1 MSKLVNYQDKVFL
14 QELAEIPEINKVTDD
29 NMNNIKTSVNNLYS
43 VLGIYTDTYN
53 SSTTYSIND
62 LVIDNNTLYKSLTNN
77 NTGNTPSSDGGT
89 NWIDVS
95 ITNLFYPVGSYYETS
110 DANFDP
116 NVVWGG
122 TWVLDSQGRVT
133 VSQDTSD
140 TDFDTLGETGGEKK
154 HTLTQSELPNYNLKG
169 LKWANSGVA
178 ITLDAGSYTPGYNLS
193 YGYSGVNEGQIDSII
208 INSGGSN
215 TPHNNLQPYVVV
227 KRWHRI
233 A

>member
-1 MSKLVNYQDKVFL
+1 MSKLVNYENKVFL
-14 QELAEIPEINKVTDD
+14 QELAEIPEINKVTDV

-140 TDFDTLGETGGEKK
+140 TSFDTIGETGGEKT
-154 HTLTQSELPNYNLKG
+154 HTLTVDEMPSHTHTAKGNILGGVGTQSAQMRRDG
-169 LKWANSGVA
+169 
-178 ITLDAGSYTPGYNLS
+178 DAWSFS
-193 YGYSGVNEGQIDSII
+193 SQIL
-208 INSGGSN
+208 NNTGGSQA
-215 TPHNNLQPYVVV
+215 HNNVQPYVVV
-227 KRWHRI
+227 KRWHRT

>member
-14 QELAEIPEINKVTDD
+14 QELSEIPEINKVTDV

-140 TDFDTLGETGGEKK
+140 TDFDMLGETGGEKTHQLTISEMPA
-154 HTLTQSELPNYNLKG
+154 HTHTAKG
-169 LKWANSGVA
+169 NILGGVGTA
-178 ITLDAGSYTPGYNLS
+178 PAKMRNDGDAWT
-193 YGYSGVNEGQIDSII
+193 YSSQILNDT
-208 INSGGSN
+208 GGN
-215 TPHNNLQPYVVV
+215 GAHNNLQPYVVV
-227 KRWHRI
+227 KRWHRT

>member
-14 QELAEIPEINKVTDD
+14 QELAEIPEINKVTDV

-122 TWVLDSQGRVT
+122 TWVLDSQGKVT

-140 TDFDTLGETGGEKK
+140 TDFGTIGGTGGEKT
-154 HTLTQSELPNYNLKG
+154 HTLTVDEMPSHTHEIKKASSVGGDGSG
-169 LKWANSGVA
+169 LAYSSTETTNS
-178 ITLDAGSYTPGYNLS
+178 AGILNT
-193 YGYSGVNEGQIDSII
+193 
-208 INSGGSN
+208 GGSQA
-215 TPHNNLQPYVVV
+215 HNNVQPYVVV
-227 KRWHRI
+227 KRWHRT